1 MLEIVE
7 ESAIDYEDNSKQFGK
22 NAERLKDIMY
32 WRNMKMNIMIGII
45 IGGVVLYIFLP
56 MLPDDAFS

>member
-1 MLEIVE
+1 
-7 ESAIDYEDNSKQFGK
+7 
-22 NAERLKDIMY
+22 MY

-56 MLPDDAFS
+56 MLPDDAFSWLFMITRIKNN